1 VTAPYRKVRD
11 GVLLDVRV
19 TPKSAAARLAGL
31 HTAADGMVSL
41 AIKVTAPPDKGKA
54 NAAVIGVL
62 AEAFGLPKSTLSI
75 AAGETS
81 RRKTVHISG
90 NPEGLAP
97 RIEAALK
104 TLTAKG

>member
-1 VTAPYRKVRD
+1 MTVLYRKLRD
-11 GVLLDVRV
+11 GIVVDVRV
-19 TPKSAAARLAGL
+19 TPKSASTKLAGL
-31 HTAADGMVSL
+31 HTAADGTMSL
-41 AIKVTAPPDKGKA
+41 AVKVTAPPDKGKA

-104 TLTAKG
+104 TLTAEE

>member
-1 VTAPYRKVRD
+1 VTGPYRKVRD

-31 HTAADGMVSL
+31 HTAADGIVSL
-41 AIKVTAPPDKGKA
+41 IVKVAAAPDKGKA

-104 TLTAKG
+104 TLTAEE

>member
-1 VTAPYRKVRD
+1 M
-11 GVLLDVRV
+11 LLAIRV
-19 TPKSAAARLAGL
+19 TTKSSRDQVTGL
-31 HTAADGMVSL
+31 HKGTDGSVSL
-41 AIKVTAPPDKGKA
+41 AVKVSAPPDKGKA

-62 AEAFGLPKSTLSI
+62 AEAFGLPKSTVSI

-90 NPEGLAP
+90 NPEGLAA

-104 TLTAKG
+104 TLTAEE

>member
-1 VTAPYRKVRD
+1 MTGPYRKVRD

-41 AIKVTAPPDKGKA
+41 TVKVTAAPDKGKA

-62 AEAFGLPKSTLSI
+62 AKAFGLPKSALSI

-97 RIEAALK
+97 RIEAVLT
-104 TLTAKG
+104 TLTAEE